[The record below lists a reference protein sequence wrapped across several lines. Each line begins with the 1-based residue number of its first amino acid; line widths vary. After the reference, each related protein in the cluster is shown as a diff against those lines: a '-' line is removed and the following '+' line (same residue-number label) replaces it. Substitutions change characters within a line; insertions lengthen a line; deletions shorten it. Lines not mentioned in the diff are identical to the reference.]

1 MNKNIKTLI
10 NLLKSSGMTDV
21 AYEILK
27 IAQDESTAILYHGSP
42 KKFDTFDR
50 SKSNYRGL
58 TYFTPNKN
66 MAKNFA
72 GGRCLDKGYI
82 YTVSFTKPLNLFDP
96 SNLENLES
104 LRPII
109 KSLVKARF
117 KDTLTGAD
125 FDPSGKTVSWGT
137 GEFITNP
144 TDEQMVEYVLWK
156 IKNKAWRTLEGEQ
169 IVKFLQDSGYD
180 GLITQEG
187 SNNNIGIFDP
197 SLIKIESVEEI
208 EVDPGDC

>member
-1 MNKNIKTLI
+1 MNKNIK
-10 NLLKSSGMTDV
+10 NLLNILNKIGKNNIAD
-21 AYEILK
+21 EI
-27 IAQDESTAILYHGSP
+27 IRMAQDNSTGILYHGSP
-42 KKFDTFDR
+42 KRFDTFDR

-82 YTVSFTKPLNLFDP
+82 YAVSFAKPLNLFDP
-96 SNLENLES
+96 TNLDNVEL
-104 LRPII
+104 LRPIV
-109 KSLVKARF
+109 KSLVENKINDAV
-117 KDTLTGAD
+117 TGAD
-125 FDPSGKTVSWGT
+125 FDPSGKTVSLSP

-144 TDEQMVEYVLWK
+144 TDDQMVEYVLWK

-169 IVKFLQDSGYD
+169 ITRFLENSGYD

-187 SNNNIGIFDP
+187 SNNNIGIFDT

-208 EVDPGDC
+208 EVDPDDC

>member
-1 MNKNIKTLI
+1 MNIKIKTLI
-10 NLLKSSGMTDV
+10 KVLKLSGMV
-21 AYEILK
+21 EIAGQIIRL
-27 IAQDESTAILYHGSP
+27 AQDNSTGILYHGSP
-42 KKFDTFDR
+42 KRFDTFDR

-82 YTVSFTKPLNLFDP
+82 YSVSFTKPLNLFDP
-96 SNLENLES
+96 TNLDNLEL
-104 LRPII
+104 LRPIV
-109 KSLVKARF
+109 KSLVENKISDAV
-117 KDTLTGAD
+117 TGAD
-125 FDPSGKTVSWGT
+125 FDPSGKTVSLSP

-144 TDEQMVEYVLWK
+144 TDDQMVEYVLWK

-169 IVKFLQDSGYD
+169 ITKFLEDAGYD

-187 SNNNIGIFDP
+187 SNNNIGIFNT
-197 SLIKIESVEEI
+197 SLIKIESLEEV
-208 EVDPGDC
+208 EVDPDC

>member
-1 MNKNIKTLI
+1 MNNRIKTLVKI
-10 NLLKSSGMTDV
+10 LKASGMID
-21 AYEILK
+21 AANNIIK
-27 IAQDESTAILYHGSP
+27 IAQDRSPGILYHGSP

-50 SKSNYRGL
+50 SRSNYRGL

-96 SNLENLES
+96 TNLDNLEL
-104 LRPII
+104 LRPIV
-109 KSLVKARF
+109 KSLVENKVN
-117 KDTLTGAD
+117 DTVTGAN
-125 FDPSGKTVSWGT
+125 FDPSGKTVSFGT
-137 GEFITNP
+137 GESISNP
-144 TDEQMVEYVLWK
+144 TNDQMVEYVLWK

-169 IVKFLQDSGYD
+169 ITKFLEDAGYD

-187 SNNNIGIFDP
+187 SNNNIGIFNA
-197 SLIKIESVEEI
+197 SLINIESAEEV